1 MNFKNFKKIMMVIV
15 SSMALFTTMDLG
27 SLVNVTPTTE
37 VASAKTKVYKCKL
50 SKANQK
56 AKKWIAYRESRGSYK
71 ARNGIYIGRYQL
83 TRSYLKGDYSKYNQ
97 EVTADRY
104 VKNRYGS
111 WVKAK
116 KHWQYYG
123 WY

>member
-1 MNFKNFKKIMMVIV
+1 MNLKKLIV
-15 SSMALFTTMDLG
+15 LIISSMALFTVMNMNSVSMT
-27 SLVNVTPTTE
+27 SNQSVYASTT
-37 VASAKTKVYKCKL
+37 YKSKL

-56 AKKWIAYRESRGSYK
+56 AKNWIAYRESRGSYK

-83 TRSYLKGDYSKYNQ
+83 TASYLHGDFSKNNQ
-97 EVTADRY
+97 EKTADRY

-111 WVKAK
+111 WVNAK
-116 KHWQYYG
+116 KHWIYYG